1 MSEKTKM
8 NELDALKA
16 EIKNLRE
23 EIAVLTA
30 GYPAG
35 SHAELS
41 HAAARAVFCR
51 QWRSR

>member
-1 MSEKTKM
+1 MTEKTKA

-16 EIKNLRE
+16 EIASLRE
-23 EIAVLTA
+23 ELA
-30 GYPAG
+30 GLAAG
-35 SHAELS
+35 ASSGTHAEQS